1 MRRHASTTTNI
12 SLRACS
18 CCPCA
23 CPGATAIRP
32 RVVFRRNACLGSES
46 THHVA
51 SSRQHT
57 HTPVLSNARLLSLS
71 LSLCCLSFFRSCAF
85 HFFPSLDDV
94 LVYSFPNAH
103 PPGTTSPLSFSTT
116 TGARENLPLSLS
128 PLSHLSLP
136 TPLSSPHTHTLSL
149 SLLPFR
155 SHTLPPSNQQQHTHN
170 GDVKHTHTHTHTLSE
185 NAREKKTLALTA
197 ATLKDK
203 KPPRRVILLPLFS
216 RRRAFQMHA
225 VAGF

>member
-57 HTPVLSNARLLSLS
+57 HPPGFIKRAPPLSLS

-149 SLLPFR
+149 SYLFALTHSLPQT
-155 SHTLPPSNQQQHTHN
+155 SSS
-170 GDVKHTHTHTHTLSE
+170 THTMVT
-185 NAREKKTLALTA
+185 
-197 ATLKDK
+197 
-203 KPPRRVILLPLFS
+203 
-216 RRRAFQMHA
+216 
-225 VAGF
+225 